1 MLHFVYHFLLQS
13 VRQFFLQWAH
23 LRCKHFLLVLAAWSS
38 IASPQNAFAD
48 SAKPVMTVV
57 ISREK
62 KLTPDHDDYYFSKV
76 LELALTKTVST
87 HGPYRIKL
95 VPVMP
100 IANRLLRDIELGR
113 VDVTWMPYNINAPAK
128 LMPIK
133 VRLLKNLSDHR
144 VFLIR
149 TDDQPRFSNVK
160 TIEDLRKLRGGIGS
174 HWPDRIVME
183 ENGLPLVLSLSY
195 FNLFK
200 MLASNRFDYY
210 SRGVHQVLPEVSA
223 YADKG
228 LALEQELLLRYDN
241 PVYFYVNKSNTL
253 LAERLSLGMKEA
265 MQDGSFDALFNQFEH
280 FAWAEALLKRGDRRV
295 IPLSNFSFSDA
306 PQE

>member
-1 MLHFVYHFLLQS
+1 MRLLALGKIYLHCRCLMLV
-13 VRQFFLQWAH
+13 FFASYLMAAPASS
-23 LRCKHFLLVLAAWSS
+23 LADG
-38 IASPQNAFAD
+38 I
-48 SAKPVMTVV
+48 KPLMTVV

-76 LELALTKTVST
+76 LELALAKTVST
-87 HGPYRIKL
+87 HGPYQIKL

-100 IANRLLRDIELGR
+100 ITNRLLREIELGR
-113 VDVTWMPYNINAPAK
+113 VDITWMPYNINAPAQ

-133 VRLLKNLSDHR
+133 IRLLKNLSDHR

-149 TDDQPRFSNVK
+149 ADDQARFSQVK
-160 TIEDLRKLRGGIGS
+160 TIEDLRRLRGGIGS

-183 ENGLPLVLSLSY
+183 ENGLPLVLSMSY

-228 LALEQELLLRYDN
+228 LVLERELLLRYEN

-253 LAERLSLGMKEA
+253 LAERLSLGLKIAVE
-265 MQDGSFDALFNQFEH
+265 DGSFDTLFHQFEN
-280 FAWAEALLKRGDRRV
+280 FTWAESMLKQANRRV
-295 IPLSNFSFSDA
+295 IPLSNFSFSDRS
-306 PQE
+306 Q

>member
-1 MLHFVYHFLLQS
+1 MCLLALGNMYLNCRCLMLV
-13 VRQFFLQWAH
+13 FFTFCLMAIP
-23 LRCKHFLLVLAAWSS
+23 VSSLADG
-38 IASPQNAFAD
+38 I
-48 SAKPVMTVV
+48 KPLMTVV

-76 LELALTKTVST
+76 LELALAKTVST
-87 HGPYRIKL
+87 HGPYQIKL

-100 IANRLLRDIELGR
+100 ITNRLLREIELGR
-113 VDVTWMPYNINAPAK
+113 VDITWMPYNINAPAQ

-133 VRLLKNLSDHR
+133 IRLLKNLSDHR

-149 TDDQPRFSNVK
+149 ADDQARFSQVK
-160 TIEDLRKLRGGIGS
+160 SVEDLRRLRGGIGS
-174 HWPDRIVME
+174 HWPDRTVME

-210 SRGVHQVLPEVSA
+210 SRGIHQVLPEVSA

-228 LALEQELLLRYDN
+228 LALERELLLRYEN
-241 PVYFYVNKSNTL
+241 PVYFYVNKSNTS
-253 LAERLSLGMKEA
+253 LAERLALGLKIA
-265 MQDGSFDALFNQFEH
+265 MDDGSFDALFHQFEN
-280 FAWAEALLKRGDRRV
+280 FTWAESMLKQANRRV
-295 IPLSNFSFSDA
+295 LPLSNFSFSDT
-306 PQE
+306 PQ

>member
-1 MLHFVYHFLLQS
+1 MSSFMRLLALSDIYLYCRYLMWILFVSYLLGVPVS
-13 VRQFFLQWAH
+13 S
-23 LRCKHFLLVLAAWSS
+23 LADG
-38 IASPQNAFAD
+38 I
-48 SAKPVMTVV
+48 KPLMTVV

-76 LELALTKTVST
+76 LELALSKTVST
-87 HGPYRIKL
+87 HGPYQIKL

-100 IANRLLRDIELGR
+100 ITNRLLREIELGR
-113 VDVTWMPYNINAPAK
+113 VDITWMPYNINAPTQ

-133 VRLLKNLSDHR
+133 IRLLKNLSDHR

-149 TDDQPRFSNVK
+149 ADDQARFSQVK
-160 TIEDLRKLRGGIGS
+160 TIDDLRRLRGGIGS

-210 SRGVHQVLPEVSA
+210 SRGVHQVLPEVST
-223 YADKG
+223 YADRG
-228 LALEQELLLRYDN
+228 LALEGELLLRYEN
-241 PVYFYVNKSNTL
+241 PVYFYINKSNTS
-253 LAERLSLGMKEA
+253 LADRLSLGLKIA
-265 MQDGSFDALFNQFEH
+265 MEDGSFDALFAQFEN
-280 FAWAEALLKRGDRRV
+280 FTWAESLLKQSNRRV
-295 IPLSNFSFSDA
+295 IPLSNFSFSDR
-306 PQE
+306 PQ

>member
-1 MLHFVYHFLLQS
+1 MRLLALGKMYLHCRCLMLVFIAFYLTVAPVS
-13 VRQFFLQWAH
+13 S
-23 LRCKHFLLVLAAWSS
+23 LA
-38 IASPQNAFAD
+38 ND
-48 SAKPVMTVV
+48 VKPLMTVV
-57 ISREK
+57 ISRES
-62 KLTPDHDDYYFSKV
+62 KLTPDHDDYYFSKL
-76 LELALTKTVST
+76 LELALAKTAST
-87 HGPYRIKL
+87 HGPYQIKL

-100 IANRLLRDIELGR
+100 ITNRLLREIELGR
-113 VDVTWMPYNINAPAK
+113 VDITWMPYNRNAPAQ

-133 VRLLKNLSDHR
+133 IRLLKNLSDHR

-149 TDDQPRFSNVK
+149 ADDQARFSQVK
-160 TIEDLRKLRGGIGS
+160 SIEDLRRLRGGIGS
-174 HWPDRIVME
+174 HWPDRSVME

-210 SRGVHQVLPEVSA
+210 SRGIHQVLPEVRA

-228 LALEQELLLRYDN
+228 LALERELLLRYEN

-253 LAERLSLGMKEA
+253 LAERLSLGLKIA
-265 MQDGSFDALFNQFEH
+265 VDDGSFDALFHQFEN
-280 FAWAEALLKRGDRRV
+280 FTWAESMLKQANRRV

-306 PQE
+306 PQ

>member
-1 MLHFVYHFLLQS
+1 MLQFTYHFFLHREHLVFSQS
-13 VRQFFLQWAH
+13 VY
-23 LRCKHFLLVLAAWSS
+23 LRCKYFLLIPVACFSL
-38 IASPQNAFAD
+38 ASPLSSFAD
-48 SAKPVMTVV
+48 GAKPVMTVV

-100 IANRLLRDIELGR
+100 ITNRLLREIELGR
-113 VDVTWMPYNINAPAK
+113 VDVTWMPYNVNAPAQ
-128 LMPIK
+128 LIPIK

-149 TDDQPRFSNVK
+149 AGDQPRFSNVNA
-160 TIEDLRKLRGGIGS
+160 IEDLRSLRGGIGS

-253 LAERLSLGMKEA
+253 LAERLSLGMKMA
-265 MQDGSFDALFNQFEH
+265 MEDGSFDALFHQFEN
-280 FAWAEALLKRGDRRV
+280 FAWAEALLKQGGRRV

-306 PQE
+306 PH

>member
-1 MLHFVYHFLLQS
+1 MRLLALGKMYLHCRCLMLIFFVFYLM
-13 VRQFFLQWAH
+13 
-23 LRCKHFLLVLAAWSS
+23 AAPVSS
-38 IASPQNAFAD
+38 FAD
-48 SAKPVMTVV
+48 GIKPLMTVV

-76 LELALTKTVST
+76 LELALTKTAST
-87 HGPYRIKL
+87 HGPYQIKL

-100 IANRLLRDIELGR
+100 ITNRLLREIELGR
-113 VDVTWMPYNINAPAK
+113 VDITWMPYNRNAPAH

-133 VRLLKNLSDHR
+133 IRLLKNLSDHR

-149 TDDQPRFSNVK
+149 ADDQARFSQVK
-160 TIEDLRKLRGGIGS
+160 SIEDLRRLRGGIGS
-174 HWPDRIVME
+174 HWPDRSVME

-210 SRGVHQVLPEVSA
+210 SRGIHQVLPEVSA

-228 LALEQELLLRYDN
+228 LALERELLLRYEN

-253 LAERLSLGMKEA
+253 LAERLSLGLKIA
-265 MQDGSFDALFNQFEH
+265 MDDGSFDALFHQFEN
-280 FAWAEALLKRGDRRV
+280 FTWAESMLKQTNRRV

-306 PQE
+306 PQ

>member
-1 MLHFVYHFLLQS
+1 MRLLALGKIYLHCRCLMLV
-13 VRQFFLQWAH
+13 FFASYLMAAP
-23 LRCKHFLLVLAAWSS
+23 VSSLADG
-38 IASPQNAFAD
+38 I
-48 SAKPVMTVV
+48 KPLMTVV

-76 LELALTKTVST
+76 LELALAKTVST
-87 HGPYRIKL
+87 HGPYQIKL

-100 IANRLLRDIELGR
+100 ITNRLLREIELGR
-113 VDVTWMPYNINAPAK
+113 VDITWMPYNINAPAQ

-133 VRLLKNLSDHR
+133 IRLLKNLSDHR

-149 TDDQPRFSNVK
+149 ADDQARFSQVK
-160 TIEDLRKLRGGIGS
+160 TIEDLRRLRGGIGS

-183 ENGLPLVLSLSY
+183 ENGLPLVLSMSY

-228 LALEQELLLRYDN
+228 LVLERELLLRYEN

-253 LAERLSLGMKEA
+253 LAERLSLGLKIAVE
-265 MQDGSFDALFNQFEH
+265 DGSFDTLFHQFEN
-280 FAWAEALLKRGDRRV
+280 FTWAESMLKQANRRV
-295 IPLSNFSFSDA
+295 IPLSNFSFSDT
-306 PQE
+306 PQ